1 MLTNEYIKMNGRI
14 YEVIGKDGRGL
25 PVCQLTD
32 LKEIPVDKPLKKTA
46 KIKADATDKEI
57 AESFIEDVEAV
68 KDMLPEK
75 SEEKPKKGGKKA

>member
-32 LKEIPVDKPLKKTA
+32 LKEIPEDKPL
-46 KIKADATDKEI
+46 
-57 AESFIEDVEAV
+57 
-68 KDMLPEK
+68 
-75 SEEKPKKGGKKA
+75 EKPEEDKPKRGRKKA